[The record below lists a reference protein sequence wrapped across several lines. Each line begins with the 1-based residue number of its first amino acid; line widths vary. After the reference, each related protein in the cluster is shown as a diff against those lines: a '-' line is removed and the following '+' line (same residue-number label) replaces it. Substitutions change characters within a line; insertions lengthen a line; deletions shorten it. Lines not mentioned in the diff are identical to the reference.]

1 MSNVLR
7 LLYVTLVLNLLFF
20 SAPAQTYSR
29 LYACQS
35 HAELDTLFRK
45 ADSLR
50 SYLDIKSSN
59 QLYDETSRKYQTT
72 HIKQYCQLAKADNYL
87 RHRQTEEAKTQLLKL
102 KGTTT
107 LSNHFKVDETY
118 LWAIYYY
125 QVGQYD
131 TSLVL
136 FKKLEKSIQLSSKNA
151 LFYGEYL
158 NSFGELYSHGLNDF
172 QKAQMLFNQAVKI
185 WENQIDLRHYC
196 LGRIYYNLGNVFS
209 KRNEYSLLN
218 LYAEKAMSIAKLYAN
233 RNPRLQFVCYT
244 LFTDANSQIENNK
257 IAIQVA
263 LEQLDFANKHQ
274 LNRNLIDYTY
284 NNIAEYL
291 LEDRQY
297 QSSMKYNNILLERL
311 SNSNYA
317 SLQTLN
323 TIYPIA
329 LRRQAICLS
338 KLGKVEEAFHFH
350 QQSLSANAKYYGVNS
365 RRYAQAWRYYSEF
378 LTEQNQNTAALAAID
393 SSIAIYEYQWQ
404 QDKDVSYLYGLMLG
418 LFQKGVIFNN
428 LQKKNKA
435 LQCFISAG
443 NYMDSIRSNYF
454 LEDTQLNFSASAKSI
469 YENIVV
475 NAQQLF
481 LQTKDIRYLES
492 IYFAIESNKYQT
504 LWQKLQEKS
513 LWYGASMDQNLLD
526 SLTIIDQYIEALN
539 SKIQQKK
546 GNLSNNQLEIAKWKE
561 TKENLTARFT
571 SISFDKKPLLLNQF
585 QQQLKANEIIIEL
598 FEGDS
603 ICHGLIIQKNKS
615 TYFQFKITS
624 GYSTQ
629 LNEFKRILAGQYILS
644 GKEKQLSSYITLA
657 NKVANPFNKV
667 LNKIQLNPNLIYK
680 ITIIPDGRFIFL
692 PFEAFLLTEKLS
704 VQHQDFSTLPYWV
717 KKYDINYSISARFY
731 LQNKENKSLNRLKS
745 IFAIGPQRS
754 AILLSAEKEVKMI
767 DQLFGRNS
775 TAIFANQCNS
785 LKLNRF
791 ENAILHI
798 AGHAFIDTLNYNQS
812 YLHFGDKLE
821 DSLKI
826 FDFEISNLNIKV
838 PLVILN
844 ACETFKGKEYKGE
857 GVYNLNQS
865 FLLGGAASVISTL
878 WKIEDKSAGL
888 FMGEFYSSIK
898 KGLTIN
904 EAVNKTK
911 RALIQS
917 ANNAHPFFWAAY
929 LYSGNSPAIYKTY
942 QKRRKLY
949 LAGCIVVLLS
959 TMIAFKYHKKR
970 HN

>member
-1 MSNVLR
+1 MNKVLR

-20 SAPAQTYSR
+20 SANAQTYSR
-29 LYACQS
+29 LYAFQS
-35 HAELDTLFRK
+35 HPELDTLFRK

-59 QLYDETSRKYQTT
+59 QLYNEISRKYQTT
-72 HIKQYCQLAKADNYL
+72 HIKQYCQLANADNFL
-87 RHRQTEEAKTQLLKL
+87 RHRQTDAAKTQLLKIQEL
-102 KGTTT
+102 TPV
-107 LSNHFKVDETY
+107 SSQFKVDETY

-125 QVGQYD
+125 QVGHYD

-136 FKKLEKSIQLSSKNA
+136 FKKLEKSIQMSSKNA

-158 NSFGELYSHGLNDF
+158 NSFGELYYHGFSDTHNSLLLHN
-172 QKAQMLFNQAVKI
+172 KSLKI
-185 WENQIDLRHYC
+185 WEIQKDKTHNI
-196 LGRIYYNLGNVFS
+196 LGKLYYNLGNVYS
-209 KRNEYSLLN
+209 KRNEYAILN
-218 LYAEKAMSIAKLYAN
+218 LYAEKAFNIASKYAN
-233 RNPRLQFVCYT
+233 RYPRLQFACYSLIT
-244 LFTDANSQIENNK
+244 VANSQVENNEK
-257 IAIQVA
+257 AIQVA
-263 LEQLDFANKHQ
+263 LEQLDFAIKHQ
-274 LNRNLIDYTY
+274 LDKNLIDYTY

-291 LEDRQY
+291 LEDLQF
-297 QSSMKYNNILLERL
+297 QNAIKYNEILLNRL
-311 SNSNYA
+311 SISNYN

-338 KLGKVEEAFHFH
+338 KLGKFEEALQFH

-378 LTEQNQNTAALAAID
+378 LTEINQNSAALAAID
-393 SSIAIYEYQWQ
+393 SSIAIYEYQWK

-428 LQKKNKA
+428 LQKKTKA

-443 NYMDSIRSNYF
+443 NYMDSIRNNYF

-469 YENIVV
+469 YENILV

-481 LQTKDIRYLES
+481 LQTKDSRYLES

-546 GNLSNNQLEIAKWKE
+546 GNLSNHQLEIAKWKE

-624 GYSTQ
+624 VYSNQ
-629 LNEFKRILAGQYILS
+629 LNEFKRILAGQYLLS

-667 LNKIQLNPNLIYK
+667 LNKIQFNPNLKYK

-692 PFEAFLLTEKLS
+692 PFEAFLLTDKLS

-731 LQNKENKSLNRLKS
+731 LQNKENKTINRLKS

-775 TAIFANQCNS
+775 TAIFANQRNS

-812 YLHFGDKLE
+812 YLHFGDEME

-888 FMGEFYSSIK
+888 FMEEFYSRIR
-898 KGLTIN
+898 KGFTIN
-904 EAVNKTK
+904 QAVNETK
-911 RALIQS
+911 RAMLQS

-929 LYSGNSPAIYKTY
+929 LYNGDSPAIYKTY
-942 QKRRKLY
+942 QTRRILY
-949 LAGCIVVLLS
+949 LAGCTVVLLS